1 MSKKKHLSLRFTSA
15 LLCMTILTGGMA
27 ANWTPIRDIPVSA
40 KTLAEL
46 QEERK
51 SNEKKIA
58 EKQKELDSL
67 QSDLEEKEAYQ
78 KTLQEKITLQQS
90 NLDIVSQE
98 LDRIAQSIDE
108 TTQAISQAEDDI
120 KVMEADIAIGLDE
133 FKMRLRAMYV
143 QGNDSLASALV
154 GATDFYDLLSKY
166 ELMSRVANHDN
177 QLVNDLKDKLETCN
191 AKKAELE
198 TEKSDLESQQ
208 EDQQAKKEEFK
219 AAIEDLQQT
228 YSETDEAKE
237 QMQRQKEQLNGDVA
251 TLEENNKALDA
262 EEDQIK
268 AAIAAAAEA
277 EKKKREEAA
286 AAEEAKKKLEAQN
299 FGIRKNVLQF
309 DDVMNK
315 QREIIYGQRRKVLNG
330 EDLSATVRTMMDEN
344 IAASVESFCAGEN
357 PADWDFA
364 ALRRHYQ
371 GWLTRPT
378 DFVYPE
384 EELKGITRDKVAQVL
399 QERGAASG
407 HRPCKLH
414 VSLTIIDPEE
424 SKTLAQQLM
433 EEAGVEV
440 LMYVFCTDVIR
451 EGNEV
456 KGVVIESKA
465 GREAILA
472 RTVIDCT
479 GDADVAFRAGVECRK
494 GDAEGGMQPPTLM
507 FSMRGVATQRLRDAI
522 AEHPDI
528 YDMDIMPAESF
539 RNEKF
544 ITVGLRNQ
552 IAKAR
557 EAGIDLP
564 VARTILITGMSED
577 EIWVNMSRV
586 NGVDPTDPGSYT
598 RGEIEARK
606 QVYRI
611 RKYLR
616 QFVPGFE
623 NAWMDR
629 VAPFMGIRE
638 SRVTVGKYV
647 LTAEDIIA
655 CRRFGDAIAVAGY
668 PVDIHHAKGG
678 DCTLYWCD
686 DCYDIPYR
694 TLIPAH
700 VGNLLVAGRCSSMN
714 HEAMASTR
722 VMSTCMAL
730 GEAAGRAARLA
741 LKAGVQPADLDVEA
755 LRAELRATGAYLG

>member
-286 AAEEAKKKLEAQN
+286 AAEEAKKKLEAQKQQQQEEAKKN
-299 FGIRKNVLQF
+299 QSSGSSSSSKNDDTSSSNSQKDNSSSSSSSNSSSSSSSDSSSDDSGSVAPSGGGFTWPCPGFYTISSTFGNRWGTTHGAI
-309 DDVMNK
+309 D
-315 QREIIYGQRRKVLNG
+315 
-330 EDLSATVRTMMDEN
+330 
-344 IAASVESFCAGEN
+344 IAGGNA
-357 PADWDFA
+357 
-364 ALRRHYQ
+364 
-371 GWLTRPT
+371 
-378 DFVYPE
+378 
-384 EELKGITRDKVAQVL
+384 
-399 QERGAASG
+399 GAA
-407 HRPCKLH
+407 
-414 VSLTIIDPEE
+414 I
-424 SKTLAQQLM
+424 
-433 EEAGVEV
+433 
-440 LMYVFCTDVIR
+440 
-451 EGNEV
+451 
-456 KGVVIESKA
+456 
-465 GREAILA
+465 
-472 RTVIDCT
+472 
-479 GDADVAFRAGVECRK
+479 VA
-494 GDAEGGMQPPTLM
+494 
-507 FSMRGVATQRLRDAI
+507 
-522 AEHPDI
+522 
-528 YDMDIMPAESF
+528 
-539 RNEKF
+539 
-544 ITVGLRNQ
+544 
-552 IAKAR
+552 
-557 EAGIDLP
+557 
-564 VARTILITGMSED
+564 
-577 EIWVNMSRV
+577 
-586 NGVDPTDPGSYT
+586 
-598 RGEIEARK
+598 
-606 QVYRI
+606 
-611 RKYLR
+611 
-616 QFVPGFE
+616 
-623 NAWMDR
+623 
-629 VAPFMGIRE
+629 
-638 SRVTVGKYV
+638 
-647 LTAEDIIA
+647 
-655 CRRFGDAIAVAGY
+655 
-668 PVDIHHAKGG
+668 AKGG
-678 DCTLYWCD
+678 TVVRVVTGCSHNYPKSGSCGCGGGYGNYVIIQHDGTYSTLYG
-686 DCYDIPYR
+686 
-694 TLIPAH
+694 H
-700 VGNLLVAGRCSSMN
+700 
-714 HEAMASTR
+714 MAS
-722 VMSTCMAL
+722 VAVS
-730 GEAAGRAARLA
+730 AGQTVRA
-741 LKAGVQPADLDVEA
+741 GQ
-755 LRAELRATGAYLG
+755 TIG